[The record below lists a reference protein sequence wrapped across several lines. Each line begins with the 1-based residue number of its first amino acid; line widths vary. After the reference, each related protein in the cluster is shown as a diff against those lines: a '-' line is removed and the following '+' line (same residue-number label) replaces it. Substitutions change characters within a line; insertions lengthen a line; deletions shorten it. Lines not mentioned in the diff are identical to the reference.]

1 MNVVELCK
9 KKRAINVRMYCEL
22 IIDVVVWLLVWLL
35 LKLAELKSRGWC
47 IYRGNAAEISV
58 EFNIRLNLN
67 A

>member
-1 MNVVELCK
+1 MHW
-9 KKRAINVRMYCEL
+9 EL
-22 IIDVVVWLLVWLL
+22 IIDIVVWSLVWLL

-58 EFNIRLNLN
+58 EFNVRLNLN